1 MFHAGR
7 ECCVF
12 ILRLEFLLSRS
23 DITCLCIYTR
33 NFVTLFRDDKI
44 SDGIFASDRFRAIH
58 ISAENSAPLKI
69 DTITGVLQQRGMF
82 KRLPRLNV
90 STFSL
95 GENYFDKILEKYLV
109 LFTENL
115 DNNRTSFFEKN
126 RQKELHENLIKF
138 FH

>member
-23 DITCLCIYTR
+23 DISHVFMYIYIR

-109 LFTENL
+109 EG
-115 DNNRTSFFEKN
+115 
-126 RQKELHENLIKF
+126 
-138 FH
+138 

>member
-1 MFHAGR
+1 MLRIHFASRISPLSFRYYSH
-7 ECCVF
+7 VF
-12 ILRLEFLLSRS
+12 MY
-23 DITCLCIYTR
+23 IYIR
-33 NFVTLFRDDKI
+33 NFVTLFRDNKI

-58 ISAENSAPLKI
+58 ISAVENSAPLKI

-109 LFTENL
+109 EG
-115 DNNRTSFFEKN
+115 
-126 RQKELHENLIKF
+126 
-138 FH
+138 

>member
-1 MFHAGR
+1 MLRIHFASRISPLSFRYYSH
-7 ECCVF
+7 VF
-12 ILRLEFLLSRS
+12 MY
-23 DITCLCIYTR
+23 IYTR

-109 LFTENL
+109 EG
-115 DNNRTSFFEKN
+115 
-126 RQKELHENLIKF
+126 
-138 FH
+138 